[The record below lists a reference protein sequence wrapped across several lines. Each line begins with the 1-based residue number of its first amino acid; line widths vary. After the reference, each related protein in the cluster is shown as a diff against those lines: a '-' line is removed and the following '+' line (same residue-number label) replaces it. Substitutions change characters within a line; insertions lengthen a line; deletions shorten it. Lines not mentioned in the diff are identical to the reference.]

1 MSGAGDDAPLIAALR
16 ETNAVQREILE
27 ILKAQRQRQ
36 LQEQQLARSQR
47 ALAESMALQQL
58 ALRRQRT
65 VTLVAVPGIVL
76 CVGLISWLL
85 IRYF

>member
-27 ILKAQRQRQ
+27 ILKAQRQ
-36 LQEQQLARSQR
+36 LQEQQLERSQR

-76 CVGLISWLL
+76 CVGLIGWLL

>member
-1 MSGAGDDAPLIAALR
+1 MPGAGDDTALIAALR

-27 ILKAQRQRQ
+27 TLKAQRE
-36 LQEQQLARSQR
+36 LQEQQLERSQR

-58 ALRRQRT
+58 ALRHQRT
-65 VTLVAVPGIVL
+65 VALVAVPGIAL
-76 CVGLISWLL
+76 CVGLIGWLL

>member
-16 ETNAVQREILE
+16 ETNAVQREIL
-27 ILKAQRQRQ
+27 KAQRQ

>member
-1 MSGAGDDAPLIAALR
+1 MSGAGDDAPLIAALP

-27 ILKAQRQRQ
+27 ILKAQRQ